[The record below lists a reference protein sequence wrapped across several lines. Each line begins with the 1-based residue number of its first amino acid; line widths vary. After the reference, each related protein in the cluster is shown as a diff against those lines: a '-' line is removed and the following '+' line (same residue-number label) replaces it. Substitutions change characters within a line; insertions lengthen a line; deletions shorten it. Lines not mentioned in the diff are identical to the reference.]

1 LAVGIDPERRNPIIS
16 VDQARQVITEL
27 QVKPFHARRR
37 VVILDPADAM
47 NPQAANALLKTLEEP
62 RPDTGFVLVTSA
74 VSKIIPTIL
83 SRSQR
88 VRFGPVALDELGPFL
103 RTRGIAAPERLPQ
116 RAARGPPL

>member
-47 NPQAANALLKTLEEP
+47 NPQAAHALLKTFEEP
-62 RPDTGFVLVTSA
+62 RADTGFVLVTSA
-74 VSKIIPTIL
+74 VSQMRPTIL

-88 VRFGPVALDELGPFL
+88 VRFGPIPFEELVPFL
-103 RTRGIAAPERLPQ
+103 RTRGIAEPERL
-116 RAARGPPL
+116 AVLAE